1 MGLERATVGSSM
13 DLDRESWVFGHRFRE
28 RERALTFNQPVER
41 KRAWKILAGLDFLL
55 EVNMSFSSNN
65 VFGYQESLRK
75 IMKVI
80 VNNFFLIFKTE
91 KKKFNSN

>member
-1 MGLERATVGSSM
+1 MAIGLER
-13 DLDRESWVFGHRFRE
+13 ERE

-41 KRAWKILAGLDFLL
+41 KRAWKIIAELDFLL

-75 IMKVI
+75 IVKVS

-91 KKKFNSN
+91 KKKFN

>member
-1 MGLERATVGSSM
+1 MAIGLE
-13 DLDRESWVFGHRFRE
+13 RE

-41 KRAWKILAGLDFLL
+41 KRAWKILVGLDFLL

-75 IMKVI
+75 IVKVS

-91 KKKFNSN
+91 KNSIQFKLKLRN

>member
-1 MGLERATVGSSM
+1 MAIGLE
-13 DLDRESWVFGHRFRE
+13 RE

-75 IMKVI
+75 TVKVT
-80 VNNFFLIFKTE
+80 VNNFSLIFKTL
-91 KKKFNSN
+91 KKKKIQIKIKN

>member
-1 MGLERATVGSSM
+1 MGLERATIGSSM
-13 DLDRESWVFGHRFRE
+13 DLDRESWVFAHRFRE
-28 RERALTFNQPVER
+28 RERESTHLQSAHRE
-41 KRAWKILAGLDFLL
+41 KERAWKIWVGLDFLL

-75 IMKVI
+75 IVKVS

-91 KKKFNSN
+91 KKKFN

>member
-1 MGLERATVGSSM
+1 M
-13 DLDRESWVFGHRFRE
+13 DLDRESWVFGHRFRERE

-75 IMKVI
+75 IVKVT

-91 KKKFNSN
+91 KKFNSN

>member
-1 MGLERATVGSSM
+1 MAIGLERE
-13 DLDRESWVFGHRFRE
+13 RESTHLQSARRE
-28 RERALTFNQPVER
+28 KE
-41 KRAWKILAGLDFLL
+41 RAWKIWVGLDFLL

-75 IMKVI
+75 IVKVS

-91 KKKFNSN
+91 KKIQLKLKLRN

>member
-1 MGLERATVGSSM
+1 
-13 DLDRESWVFGHRFRE
+13 
-28 RERALTFNQPVER
+28 
-41 KRAWKILAGLDFLL
+41 
-55 EVNMSFSSNN
+55 MSFSSNN

-91 KKKFNSN
+91 KKNSIKIKIKKLDFFLKKIKL

>member
-1 MGLERATVGSSM
+1 MAIGLE
-13 DLDRESWVFGHRFRE
+13 RE
-28 RERALTFNQPVER
+28 RERALSFNQPVER

-75 IMKVI
+75 IVKVTI
-80 VNNFFLIFKTE
+80 NNIFLIFKT
-91 KKKFNSN
+91 KYIYIFNLN

>member
-1 MGLERATVGSSM
+1 MAIGLE
-13 DLDRESWVFGHRFRE
+13 RE

-75 IMKVI
+75 IVKVS

-91 KKKFNSN
+91 KKNSIKIKIKKLDVFIYLFLIKL